1 MQLHCEADIDENVVP
16 TNAATLRT
24 KDKEATDSIMRIPRI
39 PGQKAPPRPPD
50 AAPPPGPPSD
60 GASPAPFLPGSAP
73 VSPAGILH
81 SAGASAWA
89 ILGILLVALIVGIIL
104 RTLWF
109 IIPPIV
115 IAIATVYLLE
125 PLLSFSER
133 HLRLPRILA
142 LIAIYILAALLLV
155 IAGSLLI
162 PFIWNEISALIE
174 QIPVYAQ
181 RLAEVAIEVEEWLE
195 GREIE
200 GIDLPAVIAEAL
212 RPETVA
218 GQVQSV
224 VRILQRTL
232 SVALFFVVGPILAFY
247 VLLDLPRIQ
256 RSAPELI
263 PADRR
268 QRYVAAAADANRSIA
283 AFVRGQLV
291 LSLVVG
297 VLSTMALRMFGVPNA
312 AAIGAIAGLTNLV
325 PTAGPIVGGIIAA
338 LVAWA
343 ALDLSTA
350 LWVVVAFIV
359 IQQVE
364 SQVLGPIIVGRFVRL
379 RPATIILV
387 ILIGAV
393 VSGIWGMLLAIP
405 LAAGA
410 KAAAIRLWFPQF
422 LQTGTTD
429 APPRALSMMRSRLG
443 ALKEKLQGTE
453 PVEADEAHPSQA
465 PPPSDDAAGQNRPEQ
480 ADPPEQDLTTQ
491 GSE

>member
-1 MQLHCEADIDENVVP
+1 
-16 TNAATLRT
+16 
-24 KDKEATDSIMRIPRI
+24 MRIPRTARR
-39 PGQKAPPRPPD
+39 KAPTRQPASGPLPD
-50 AAPPPGPPSD
+50 APSD
-60 GASPAPFLPGSAP
+60 GASDGASAAPFPPVFAP
-73 VSPAGILH
+73 ASPASILH
-81 SAGASAWA
+81 SAGTAAWA
-89 ILGILLVALIVGIIL
+89 ILGILLVALVVGTVL
-104 RTLWF
+104 QTLWF
-109 IIPPIV
+109 IVPPIV
-115 IAIATVYLLE
+115 IALATVYLLE

-142 LIAIYILAALLLV
+142 LIVIYLLAAFLLV
-155 IAGSLLI
+155 IAGSRII
-162 PFIWNEISALIE
+162 PYIWNEISDLIE

-181 RLAEVAIEVEEWLE
+181 RLAEVPVAVEEWLE

-200 GIDLPAVIAEAL
+200 GIDLPAIIAEAL

-232 SVALFFVVGPILAFY
+232 SFALIFVVGPILAFY

-256 RSAPELI
+256 RSAPKLI

-268 QRYVAAAADANRSIA
+268 QRYVAAASDANRSIA
-283 AFVRGQLV
+283 AFVRGQLI
-291 LSLVVG
+291 LSLIVG
-297 VLSTMALRMFGVPNA
+297 VLSTLALQMFGVPNA
-312 AAIGAIAGLTNLV
+312 VAIGAIAGLTNLV

-338 LVAWA
+338 LVSWA

-350 LWVVVAFIV
+350 LWVVAAFII

-387 ILIGAV
+387 ILVGAV

-422 LQTGTTD
+422 L
-429 APPRALSMMRSRLG
+429 
-443 ALKEKLQGTE
+443 
-453 PVEADEAHPSQA
+453 EAETAA
-465 PPPSDDAAGQNRPEQ
+465 PPPRTLSLIMTRLSALKKLLQGAKSVETEDSDEALPPKSRPPAPSDAEDHQPNQTGSR
-480 ADPPEQDLTTQ
+480 EQDLPTRRR
-491 GSE
+491 E

>member
-1 MQLHCEADIDENVVP
+1 
-16 TNAATLRT
+16 
-24 KDKEATDSIMRIPRI
+24 MRIPRI
-39 PGQKAPPRPPD
+39 ARRKAPPNQP
-50 AAPPPGPPSD
+50 APGPLLDPPSD
-60 GASPAPFLPGSAP
+60 GASAAPFPPVAAQ
-73 VSPAGILH
+73 VSPASILH
-81 SAGASAWA
+81 SAGAAAWA
-89 ILGILLVALIVGIIL
+89 MLGILLVALIVGTVL

-115 IAIATVYLLE
+115 IALATVYLLE

-142 LIAIYILAALLLV
+142 LIVIYILAAFLLI
-155 IAGSLLI
+155 IAGSRLI
-162 PFIWNEISALIE
+162 PFIWNEISDLIE
-174 QIPVYAQ
+174 QVPVYAQ
-181 RLAEVAIEVEEWLE
+181 RLADVPVAVEEWLE

-218 GQVQSV
+218 GQMQSV

-232 SVALFFVVGPILAFY
+232 SFALFFVVGPILAFY

-256 RSAPELI
+256 RSAPKLI

-268 QRYVAAAADANRSIA
+268 DRYVAAASDANRSIA

-291 LSLVVG
+291 LSLIVAL
-297 VLSTMALRMFGVPNA
+297 LSTMALQIFGVPNA
-312 AAIGAIAGLTNLV
+312 AAIGAIAGVTNLV

-338 LVAWA
+338 VVTWA

-422 LQTGTTD
+422 LETETT
-429 APPRALSMMRSRLG
+429 APPPRAVGLMMTRLS
-443 ALKEKLQGTE
+443 ALKELMQGAKSPETE
-453 PVEADEAHPSQA
+453 GA
-465 PPPSDDAAGQNRPEQ
+465 DAAVAPKSTPASPEGPEDPQPEQ
-480 ADPPEQDLTTQ
+480 AAPQEQDPAARGT
-491 GSE
+491 E